1 MKRVITLFAV
11 LLMGWSVNAWSFA
24 CKTANGTAIPI
35 GGGSANVYV
44 NLAPVVNVGQ
54 NLVVDLST
62 QIFCHNDYPETIT
75 DYVTLQR
82 GSAYGGVL
90 SNFSG
95 TVKYSGSSYP
105 FPTTSETPRV
115 VYNSRTDKPW
125 PVALYL
131 TPVSSAGGVAIKAG
145 SLIAVLILRQTNNYN
160 SDDFQFVWNIYANND
175 VVVPTGGCDVSARD
189 VTVTLPDYPG
199 SVPIPLTVYCA
210 KSQNLG
216 YYLSGTTADA
226 GNSIFTN
233 TASFSPAQGVGVQL
247 TRNGTIIPANNTVSL
262 GAVGTSAVSLGL
274 TANYARTGGQV
285 TLEATTFRTV
295 GLLHQEWWMRPDD
308 PADADEKESGKWLAA
323 AATSRLRM
331 GSMMSNVIAVCDREA
346 DIHAYLQDKLAHNER
361 FVVRSKHPRKDVES
375 GLYLY
380 DHLKNQ
386 PELGGYQIS
395 IPQKGVV
402 DKRGK
407 RKNRPARKASLSL
420 RSGRITLKQGN
431 ITLNAVLAEEIN
443 PPKGE
448 TPLKWL
454 LLTSEPVES
463 LAQALRVIDI
473 YTHRWRIEEFHKAW
487 KTGAGAE
494 RQRMEEPDNLERMVS
509 ILSFVA
515 VRLLQLRES
524 FTLPQAL
531 RAQGLLK
538 EAEHVESQS
547 AETVLT
553 PDECQLLGYLDKGKR
568 KRKEKAGSLQWA
580 YMAIARLGGFMDSKR
595 TGIASWGALW

>member
-1 MKRVITLFAV
+1 MKWCKRGYVLAAILALASATIQAADVTITVNGKVVAKPCTVSTTNATVDLGDLYSFSLMSAGAASAWHDVALELTNCPVGTSRVTA
-11 LLMGWSVNAWSFA
+11 SFSGA
-24 CKTANGTAIPI
+24 ADGTAIPI

-44 NLAPVVNVGQ
+44 NLAPAVNVGQ

-131 TPVSSAGGVAIKAG
+131 TPVSSAGGVVIKAG

-285 TLEATTFRTV
+285 TAGNVQSIIGVTFV
-295 GLLHQEWWMRPDD
+295 
-308 PADADEKESGKWLAA
+308 
-323 AATSRLRM
+323 
-331 GSMMSNVIAVCDREA
+331 
-346 DIHAYLQDKLAHNER
+346 
-361 FVVRSKHPRKDVES
+361 
-375 GLYLY
+375 
-380 DHLKNQ
+380 
-386 PELGGYQIS
+386 YQ
-395 IPQKGVV
+395 
-402 DKRGK
+402 
-407 RKNRPARKASLSL
+407 
-420 RSGRITLKQGN
+420 
-431 ITLNAVLAEEIN
+431 
-443 PPKGE
+443 
-448 TPLKWL
+448 
-454 LLTSEPVES
+454 
-463 LAQALRVIDI
+463 
-473 YTHRWRIEEFHKAW
+473 
-487 KTGAGAE
+487 
-494 RQRMEEPDNLERMVS
+494 
-509 ILSFVA
+509 
-515 VRLLQLRES
+515 
-524 FTLPQAL
+524 
-531 RAQGLLK
+531 
-538 EAEHVESQS
+538 
-547 AETVLT
+547 
-553 PDECQLLGYLDKGKR
+553 
-568 KRKEKAGSLQWA
+568 
-580 YMAIARLGGFMDSKR
+580 
-595 TGIASWGALW
+595 

>member
-1 MKRVITLFAV
+1 MSYLNLRLYQRNTQCLHIRKHSLAGFFVRLFVACAFAV
-11 LLMGWSVNAWSFA
+11 QAPLSSAELYFNPRFLADDPQAVADLSRFENGQELPPGTYRVDIYLNNGYMATRDVTFNTGDSEQGIVPCLTRAQLASMGLNTASVSGMNLLADDACVPLTSMIHDATAHLDVGQQRLNLTIPQAFMSNRARGYIPPELWDPGINAGLLNYNFSGNSVQNRIGGNSHYAYLNLQSGLNIGAWRLRDNTTWSYNSSDSSSGSKNKWQHINTWLERDIIPLRSRLTLGDGYTQGDIFDGINFRGAQLASDDNMLPDSQRGFA
-24 CKTANGTAIPI
+24 PVIHGIARGTAIPI

-44 NLAPVVNVGQ
+44 NLAPAVNVGQ

-62 QIFCHNDYPETIT
+62 QIFCHKDYPETIT

-90 SNFSG
+90 SSFSG
-95 TVKYSGSSYP
+95 TVKYNGSSYP
-105 FPTTSETPRV
+105 FPTTSETPRG

-285 TLEATTFRTV
+285 TAGNVQSIIGVTFV
-295 GLLHQEWWMRPDD
+295 
-308 PADADEKESGKWLAA
+308 
-323 AATSRLRM
+323 
-331 GSMMSNVIAVCDREA
+331 
-346 DIHAYLQDKLAHNER
+346 
-361 FVVRSKHPRKDVES
+361 
-375 GLYLY
+375 
-380 DHLKNQ
+380 
-386 PELGGYQIS
+386 YQ
-395 IPQKGVV
+395 
-402 DKRGK
+402 
-407 RKNRPARKASLSL
+407 
-420 RSGRITLKQGN
+420 
-431 ITLNAVLAEEIN
+431 
-443 PPKGE
+443 
-448 TPLKWL
+448 
-454 LLTSEPVES
+454 
-463 LAQALRVIDI
+463 
-473 YTHRWRIEEFHKAW
+473 
-487 KTGAGAE
+487 
-494 RQRMEEPDNLERMVS
+494 
-509 ILSFVA
+509 
-515 VRLLQLRES
+515 
-524 FTLPQAL
+524 
-531 RAQGLLK
+531 
-538 EAEHVESQS
+538 
-547 AETVLT
+547 
-553 PDECQLLGYLDKGKR
+553 
-568 KRKEKAGSLQWA
+568 
-580 YMAIARLGGFMDSKR
+580 
-595 TGIASWGALW
+595 

>member
-1 MKRVITLFAV
+1 MSYLNLRLYQRNTQCLHIRKHSLAGFFVRLFVACAFAV
-11 LLMGWSVNAWSFA
+11 QAPLSSAELYFNPRFLADDPQAVADLSRFENGQELPPGTYRVDIYLNNGYMATRDVTFNTGDSEQGIVPCLTRAQLASMGLNTASVSGMNLLADDACVPLTSMIHDATAHLDVGQQRLNLTIPQAFMSNRARGYIPPELWDPGINAGLLNYNFSGNSVQNRIGGNSHYAYLNLQSGLNIGAWRLRDNTTWSYNSSDSSSGSKNKWQHINTWLERDIIPLRSRLTLGDGYTQGDIFDGINFRGAQLASDDNMLPDSQRGFA
-24 CKTANGTAIPI
+24 PVIHGIARGTAIPI

-44 NLAPVVNVGQ
+44 NLAPAVNVGQ

-90 SNFSG
+90 SSFSG
-95 TVKYSGSSYP
+95 TVKYNGSSYP

-131 TPVSSAGGVAIKAG
+131 TPMSSAGGVAIKAG

-233 TASFSPAQGVGVQL
+233 IASFSPAQGVGVQL

-285 TLEATTFRTV
+285 TAGNVQSIIGVTFV
-295 GLLHQEWWMRPDD
+295 
-308 PADADEKESGKWLAA
+308 
-323 AATSRLRM
+323 
-331 GSMMSNVIAVCDREA
+331 
-346 DIHAYLQDKLAHNER
+346 
-361 FVVRSKHPRKDVES
+361 
-375 GLYLY
+375 
-380 DHLKNQ
+380 
-386 PELGGYQIS
+386 YQ
-395 IPQKGVV
+395 
-402 DKRGK
+402 
-407 RKNRPARKASLSL
+407 
-420 RSGRITLKQGN
+420 
-431 ITLNAVLAEEIN
+431 
-443 PPKGE
+443 
-448 TPLKWL
+448 
-454 LLTSEPVES
+454 
-463 LAQALRVIDI
+463 
-473 YTHRWRIEEFHKAW
+473 
-487 KTGAGAE
+487 
-494 RQRMEEPDNLERMVS
+494 
-509 ILSFVA
+509 
-515 VRLLQLRES
+515 
-524 FTLPQAL
+524 
-531 RAQGLLK
+531 
-538 EAEHVESQS
+538 
-547 AETVLT
+547 
-553 PDECQLLGYLDKGKR
+553 
-568 KRKEKAGSLQWA
+568 
-580 YMAIARLGGFMDSKR
+580 
-595 TGIASWGALW
+595 